1 MSDRFGTIP
10 IQPPESSPPDKKPGK
25 RPSRAVETRTAKS
38 RKHKKPS
45 ISGKWSLLAAL
56 VIIFALYCTL
66 GFWGVPYYVTKILP
80 EHFQEKTGMVLQS
93 TAVTFNPFNFRFTT
107 GEVRIHEP
115 AAEAPLLSLRSLT
128 AKLAPVALL
137 RWNLACTAV
146 TVQELHLNIAR
157 EADGAY
163 NFRRLLGAEPGGSL
177 LDKINFSAL
186 PVPFSLNNIS
196 IQNSGITFKD
206 APTGTTHRL
215 EKMQLDLPTFANI
228 PLELDQYLRP
238 YFSAIV
244 NGSPVEL
251 TGQGRMVNSSNKEQT
266 TSLAMDVHD
275 LNLTLY
281 AGYLPFNLPMEITR
295 GVANGAVNLLFD
307 PQATG
312 TDKLSM
318 AFQLHLSEAELLH
331 KKQGVTIAVPTAR
344 LNGTL
349 FANSRTMHF
358 TEIAVKDPVVNSFG
372 TSLPTTGRQPA
383 KQQAVQQEGAS
394 VPPAAAAA
402 ETGTPYTLMLDLL
415 VVDNATMRLFTE
427 KKSSRPTSTWNALQL
442 SVKDYRSAPG
452 KPGNPRRPGH
462 SGSFNLSGEKVGTA
476 THFSWQGIFSS
487 PENISG
493 NLTLMQMD
501 GQDLFKTV
509 APAQPFTLEGIA
521 ELQGQLVVF
530 FPTEQSSSMR
540 YTLIDA
546 EVTVEN
552 FALMDKEKNSVTA
565 PLVTLAPV
573 NFAKDSL
580 NFGNV
585 QLQKA
590 DAQFGKGRI
599 PEFFTSFATGE
610 YQLRGIDFDG
620 RVTITS
626 DKKSGHQLS
635 FTDVS
640 CKANKLDS
648 AKKTPDNLS
657 IAGKTPAGGI
667 FKAQGSVGLA
677 PFSLTMKTGFR
688 DLPAKNI
695 LSLFS
700 TSPFLHNIEGNLS
713 AKGLLTLPST
723 GFVGEL
729 QMTDFINKGAKETSF
744 SWKKAIFQDVNYTA
758 RPLHLSMSSTKIDHA
773 RFAWHL
779 TTDDNGPMHSLAE
792 ILKKYL
798 PQVDKKAAD
807 KAKVT
812 VSPIDIQEIFF
823 TNSTIQLHDHR
834 LSPAWQAE
842 TVDFAGKIGD
852 IHSTSGSG
860 KNAFSFT
867 GKLDDTPFTIDGTM
881 DAFAEQDNGSFR
893 FSLAKYP
900 LASFHQQLTTQ
911 TDVDTGDGE
920 FTLTLDSRWQEG
932 KYRSSGTIFFTDV
945 QPLDA
950 ASDSSLPL
958 ALLTGDDNT
967 FQLDFDY
974 SRSQPVAKTT
984 LFDEILTSFQKELI
998 KSAVSPLLLAT
1009 GDFTDLIGNEF
1020 VEFQPG
1026 EFMLTDKGREVLI
1039 RYGALLIAHPH
1050 VGLVLSGGVH
1060 PIIDRSAMKQR
1071 LTTMEQRRVEQEN
1084 EKLFAKWQEKKTR
1097 YEKNL
1102 AEQQKKMAAAG
1113 NILEQD
1119 IPEDVLTGFTPI
1131 QPVPVVVDEAML
1143 LELRQKRVNILTEY
1157 FTSQAAAHPERIS
1170 IATLDH
1176 LPEKPQ
1182 SSGPAVTIAL
1192 TAINP

>member
-25 RPSRAVETRTAKS
+25 RTSRAVVTRTSKA
-38 RKHKKPS
+38 RKPKKPS
-45 ISGKWSLLAAL
+45 INRTWSLLAAL
-56 VIIFALYCTL
+56 VVLFALYCTF

-80 EHFQEKTGMVLQS
+80 EQFQEKTGMVLQP
-93 TAVTFNPFNFRFTT
+93 TAVTFNPFTFRFVT
-107 GEVRIHEP
+107 GEVQIHEP
-115 AAEAPLLSLRSLT
+115 AAATPLLSLRSLA

-146 TVQELHLNIAR
+146 TVQELQLNIAR
-157 EADGAY
+157 ETDGTY
-163 NFRRLLGAEPGGSL
+163 NFQRIVDVGQGGSSIAKM
-177 LDKINFSAL
+177 DFSAL
-186 PVPFSLNNIS
+186 PVAFSLNNIS

-206 APTGTTHRL
+206 TPTGTTHTI
-215 EKMQLDLPTFANI
+215 EKMQLDVPTFANI
-228 PLELDQYLRP
+228 PLEVDKYIRP

-251 TGQGRMVNSSNKEQT
+251 TGKGRMVDSLGEEQA
-266 TSLAMDVHD
+266 TSLAMDIHD
-275 LNLTLY
+275 LDLTLY
-281 AGYLPFNLPMEITR
+281 AGYLPFNLPIEVTK
-295 GVANGAVNLLFD
+295 GLANGAVNLLFD
-307 PQATG
+307 PQTTG
-312 TDKLSM
+312 TDKLSI
-318 AFQLHLSEAELLH
+318 AFQLQLSEAELLH
-331 KKQGVTIAVPTAR
+331 KKQGVTITVPTAR

-349 FANSRTMHF
+349 LINSRTIHF
-358 TEIAVKDPVVNSFG
+358 TEIAVKAPIVSSFG
-372 TSLPTTGRQPA
+372 TSMPA
-383 KQQAVQQEGAS
+383 KQAGVTPEGVAA
-394 VPPAAAAA
+394 PPAAAPVAGA
-402 ETGTPYTLMLDLL
+402 PYTLVLDLL
-415 VVDNATMRLFTE
+415 LVDNATMRMFAE
-427 KKSSRPTSTWNALQL
+427 KKSSRPTSTWNALEL
-442 SVKDYRSAPG
+442 SVKDYRSALG
-452 KPGNPRRPGH
+452 KPGNPRIGH
-462 SGSFNLSGEKVGTA
+462 TGYFTLSGEKVGTP
-476 THFSWQGIFSS
+476 THFSWQGNFSS

-493 NLTLMQMD
+493 NLTLLQID
-501 GQDLFKTV
+501 GQDLFKAI
-509 APAQPFTLEGIA
+509 APTQPFTLEGIA
-521 ELQGQLVVF
+521 ELQGQFVVF
-530 FPTEQSSSMR
+530 FPAEQSSPMS

-546 EVTVEN
+546 EVTIEN
-552 FALMDKEKNSVTA
+552 FSLMDKEKNTLTA

-573 NFAKDSL
+573 NLAKDSV

-585 QLQKA
+585 QLRKA
-590 DAQFGKGRI
+590 DAQLRSDQI
-599 PEFFTSFATGE
+599 PEFFTSFATGK
-610 YQLRGIDFDG
+610 YRLRGIDFDG

-626 DKKSGHQLS
+626 DKKSGHQLR

-640 CKANKLDS
+640 CKANGLDS

-700 TSPFLHNIEGNLS
+700 TSSFLHNIEGNLNG
-713 AKGLLTLPST
+713 KGLFTLPST

-729 QMTDFINKGAKETSF
+729 QMTDFINKDAKVGPF
-744 SWKKAIFQDVNYTA
+744 SWQKAIFQNVNYTA
-758 RPLHLSMSSTKIDHA
+758 RPLHLGMSTTKIDHA
-773 RFAWHL
+773 RFAWHI
-779 TTDDNGPMHSLAE
+779 TPDGKGPMHSLAE
-792 ILKKYL
+792 IFKKYL

-807 KAKVT
+807 KANIA
-812 VSPIDIQEIFF
+812 VSPIDIQEIFL

-834 LSPAWQAE
+834 LSPVWQAE
-842 TVDFAGKIGD
+842 IADFAGKIGD
-852 IHSTSGSG
+852 IHSTPGSG
-860 KNAFSFT
+860 KNVFSFT

-881 DAFAEQDNGSFR
+881 DALAEQDNGTFR

-900 LASFHQQLTTQ
+900 LASFHQQLTAQ
-911 TDVDTGDGE
+911 TDVDTGNGE
-920 FTLTLDSRWQEG
+920 FSLTLNSRWQEG
-932 KYRSSGTIFFTDV
+932 KYRSSGNVVFTDV

-950 ASDSSLPL
+950 TSDSALPL

-974 SRSQPVAKTT
+974 SRNQPVAKTT

-1026 EFMLTDKGREVLI
+1026 EFMLTDKGRQVLI

-1050 VGLVLSGGVH
+1050 VGLALSDGVH

-1084 EKLFAKWQEKKTR
+1084 EKLFAQWREKKIR

-1102 AEQQKKMAAAG
+1102 AEQQKKMATAG

-1119 IPEDVLTGFTPI
+1119 IPADVLARFTPI
-1131 QPVPVVVDEAML
+1131 QPVPVVVDETML
-1143 LELRQKRVNILTEY
+1143 LELRQKRINILAEY
-1157 FTSQAAAHPERIS
+1157 FTSQAASQPDQIS

-1192 TAINP
+1192 TAITP